1 MCNNCLFIIT
11 ILGIFYLDSGLT
23 VDKIG
28 LSNVVGNIVGLFL
41 FPVWG
46 AVMDS
51 IKRNRMI
58 FITIMMLA
66 LAVAEFSKPWVVMF
80 VSHHK
85 FVPICETNRTAN
97 HTTNHTHCVTN
108 KVWWCTS
115 FLSASFFAVEDLNR
129 TVTSQFVSSHYGIC
143 FTM

>member
-66 LAVAEFSKPWVVMF
+66 LAVAE
-80 VSHHK
+80 VS
-85 FVPICETNRTAN
+85 
-97 HTTNHTHCVTN
+97 
-108 KVWWCTS
+108 
-115 FLSASFFAVEDLNR
+115 
-129 TVTSQFVSSHYGIC
+129 
-143 FTM
+143 